1 MSGACADPAIAP
13 RRIETTH
20 RRIVLLALPMMLSHV
35 TTPLLG
41 LVDATVIGRLGEAHL
56 LGAVAIGGVIFDFL
70 FWSFAALR
78 MGTAGLTAQA
88 YGRGDD
94 REIDRVLAR
103 ALAIAAL
110 AGAALVLLQWPVGL
124 AIFALVGASSAVT
137 DAAWAYYDLRIW
149 SAPFAF
155 ANYAI
160 LGSVIGRGRTDLGLV
175 LQVSINVVN
184 IALTL
189 VLVAGLGLGVRGA
202 ALGTL
207 LAEAAGVGLGLV
219 VLARLGSRPF
229 AVPRMDLLEREKLLA
244 MLGLNADIVVRTVAL
259 LLAFGVFTAYGARQG
274 DVTLAANAVL
284 YNMFLIGGY
293 FLDGF
298 ATATEQLCGQA
309 LGSRDARGFRR
320 ATGLALFWC
329 LLFGAGSS
337 LLFLAFGN
345 SFIDFIST
353 NAEVRAAARDFLVFA
368 ALTPVV
374 GAAAFTFDGVYI
386 GATWG
391 RAMRNLMLI
400 AFAIF
405 LATFLVLLP
414 LGNAGLWTALLV
426 FLAVR
431 GIGQGLLF
439 PRLARASFPPAAG

>member
-1 MSGACADPAIAP
+1 MATAIADPAGAP
-13 RRIETTH
+13 RRIEATH
-20 RRIVLLALPMMLSHV
+20 RRIVLLALPMTLSHV

-94 REIDRVLAR
+94 RELDRVLAR
-103 ALAIAAL
+103 ALAIAAV
-110 AGAALVLLQWPVGL
+110 AGAILVLLKWPIGL
-124 AIFALVGASSAVT
+124 AAFALVGASDAVT
-137 DAAWAYYDLRIW
+137 QAAWAYYDVRIW

-155 ANYAI
+155 ANFSI
-160 LGSVIGRGRTDLGLV
+160 LGSVIGRGRTDLGLL
-175 LQVSINVVN
+175 LQVTINLLN
-184 IALTL
+184 IVLTL
-189 VLVAGLGLGVRGA
+189 IFVGLGLGVTGA

-207 LAEAAGVGLGLV
+207 LAEAAGAGLGLLL
-219 VLARLGSRPF
+219 LARLGSRPF
-229 AVPRMDLLEREKLLA
+229 AVSRADLLERDKLLA

-259 LLAFGVFTAYGARQG
+259 LLAFGIFSAYGARQG

-298 ATATEQLCGQA
+298 ATAAEQLCGQA
-309 LGSRDARGFRR
+309 LGSRDAHGFRR

-329 LLFGAGSS
+329 LVFGAGSS
-337 LLFLAFGN
+337 LAFFAFGH
-345 SFIDFIST
+345 SFIDFVST
-353 NAEVRAAARDFLVFA
+353 NAEVRAIARDFLAFA
-368 ALTPVV
+368 ALTPVA

-391 RAMRNLMLI
+391 RAMRNLMI
-400 AFAIF
+400 AAFAIF
-405 LATFLVLLP
+405 LATFLALLP

-431 GIGQGLLF
+431 GIGQGLFF
-439 PRLARASFPPAAG
+439 PRLARAAFTPAAG